1 MNKLKELRKQA
12 NKTQEELA
20 QILNTTQTTYSKYEL
35 EMHEPNI
42 DTLIKLANFYN
53 VTIDYLIGR
62 ENTNDIGYLSD
73 AERELLNN
81 FKKLKPLNQI
91 KILAEIKGIL
101 IAQN

>member
-1 MNKLKELRKQA
+1 MNRLKELRK
-12 NKTQEELA
+12 NKQLTQEEIA
-20 QILNTTQTTYSKYEL
+20 QILNTQQRTYSGYEIGRS
-35 EMHEPNI
+35 EPNI

-62 ENTNDIGYLSD
+62 DYANDIGYLSD

-81 FKKLKPLNQI
+81 FKQLKPLNQI

-101 IAQN
+101 IAQD

>member
-62 ENTNDIGYLSD
+62 ENANDVGYLSD